1 MERTLALWLPG
12 LAQEGPRGAEARAFA
27 ETLGIVHQRCPF
39 VTPIRLGLAALPARA
54 PSRFFGGEGA
64 VAALLTSELEDVA
77 QKSGTEVRIGVAEG
91 LFASVMA
98 ARAERIVEPG
108 TTRAFLAA
116 LPISVLRRPELA
128 ALCQRLGLHTLGRF
142 AALDERRV
150 VERFGSDGAHCHRVA
165 RGELGEL
172 IGIRDPH
179 ITQRLAGLEEP
190 PPGAVQPSFFGG
202 SSLATERAARAAI
215 RVQQRLGSER
225 VQVARLRAG
234 HDPADRAE
242 LVPFGSEEPAALGA
256 AAPWPGGL
264 PAPSPVTV
272 FTTQRSVRLTDA
284 AGAPVGVSAR
294 GLLTGVPGR
303 CTVEGDP
310 RTMSIVAWAGP
321 WPLTMRWWDR
331 RRAKARLQVL
341 TELGTGMLL
350 SAERSGWQLVGRYD

>member
-1 MERTLALWLPG
+1 VERTLALWLPG
-12 LAQEGPRGAEARAFA
+12 LAQEGPRSAEARAFA
-27 ETLGIVHQRCPF
+27 ETLGIVQQRCPF
-39 VTPIRLGLAALPARA
+39 VTPIRLGLAALPARG
-54 PSRFFGGEGA
+54 PSRFYGGEEA
-64 VAALLTSELEDVA
+64 VAALLASELEA
-77 QKSGTEVRIGVAEG
+77 LAAASETEVRIGVADG

-98 ARAERIVEPG
+98 ARAQRIVAPG
-108 TTRAFLAA
+108 ATGAFLAA

-128 ALCQRLGLHTLGRF
+128 AICQRLGLPTLGRF

-150 VERFGSDGAHCHRVA
+150 LERFGSDGAHCHRVA

-172 IGIRDPH
+172 HGIRDPH
-179 ITQRLAGLEEP
+179 IARRLAALEEP
-190 PPGAVQPSFFGG
+190 PPSAAQPSFFGG
-202 SSLATERAARAAI
+202 SSLGAERAARAAI
-215 RVQQRLGSER
+215 RAQQRLGSER

-256 AAPWPGGL
+256 QAPWPGGL

-272 FTTQRSVRLTDA
+272 FAAQRPVRLTDA

-310 RTMSIVAWAGP
+310 RTVSIVAWAGP
-321 WPLTMRWWDR
+321 WPLTERWWDR
-331 RRAKARLQVL
+331 RRAKARLQIL

-350 SAERSGWQLVGRYD
+350 AAERTGWQLVGRYD